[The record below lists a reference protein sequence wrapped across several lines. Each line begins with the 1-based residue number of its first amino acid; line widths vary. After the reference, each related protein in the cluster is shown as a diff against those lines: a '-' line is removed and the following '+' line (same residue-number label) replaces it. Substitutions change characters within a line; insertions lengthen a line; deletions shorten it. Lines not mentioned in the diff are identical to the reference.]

1 MSQPPVFRVWQA
13 GSERAHLTDVMLTHR
28 GQKTCPRTSSDFGV
42 SCKFLVEAS
51 RGSWGG
57 AGGAVEWEQAWEMEV
72 GAAEV
77 SFSPL
82 PTGRGPP
89 LLASFPTRP
98 GLAKEAEICR

>member
-1 MSQPPVFRVWQA
+1 M
-13 GSERAHLTDVMLTHR
+13 
-28 GQKTCPRTSSDFGV
+28 
-42 SCKFLVEAS
+42 
-51 RGSWGG
+51 
-57 AGGAVEWEQAWEMEV
+57 EWEQAWEMEV